1 MVADFCPQLCQF
13 RWMRSVYENPEHW
26 RDRADEARA
35 TASYAHDPEV
45 RATMLRIAG
54 EYDRLDRLTE
64 GHSVEEP
71 PVS

>member
-1 MVADFCPQLCQF
+1 
-13 RWMRSVYENPEHW
+13 MRSVYQDPEHW
-26 RDRADEARA
+26 RERADEARA

-54 EYDRLDRLTE
+54 EYDRLARLTE
-64 GHSVEEP
+64 RLLVEVP